1 MIRSEKLKNH
11 IETQLNLIAQED
23 FNYDIHFRGEVDFY
37 DYEWVKRSF
46 ESIENDPKGIQV
58 TPFVLTTNLY
68 QRARD
73 NNNDFNFRYTII
85 ALPKEEDREKVRE
98 VYHRLGEVLDRVVI
112 DGFNIRFVPTNVS
125 FGADFSEGSGFGTKR
140 FEAIFELEGVA
151 SNSLNLDNIELKFG
165 DYNIPLSSFKYEH
178 SKTNLLNY
186 EQEIN
191 DPEYAYINNNL
202 LVVET
207 ILANGDETIQKLL
220 NKRQTVNMKENI
232 TLKVNGE
239 TIIDDVYDF
248 ENFALRYDKTS
259 DRLVAL
265 LYFEYEA
272 YKMYITINGEQIPI
286 IDFAVNMVANT
297 EPHPNEETNI
307 IKSIYLGKAV
317 SYAFNIV
324 ENDNFNLLE
333 TLYDDLLGDN
343 ERMPIY
349 DLVIELGSRVY
360 EKRSLLTE
368 ISKENK
374 GTAKNIITVNFVD
387 GSEL

>member
-1 MIRSEKLKNH
+1 MEK
-11 IETQLNLIAQED
+11 
-23 FNYDIHFRGEVDFY
+23 
-37 DYEWVKRSF
+37 
-46 ESIENDPKGIQV
+46 
-58 TPFVLTTNLY
+58 
-68 QRARD
+68 
-73 NNNDFNFRYTII
+73 
-85 ALPKEEDREKVRE
+85 
-98 VYHRLGEVLDRVVI
+98 
-112 DGFNIRFVPTNVS
+112 
-125 FGADFSEGSGFGTKR
+125 
-140 FEAIFELEGVA
+140 
-151 SNSLNLDNIELKFG
+151 
-165 DYNIPLSSFKYEH
+165 
-178 SKTNLLNY
+178 
-186 EQEIN
+186 IN

-232 TLKVNGE
+232 TLKVNE
-239 TIIDDVYDF
+239 QTIIDDVYDF

-272 YKMYITINGEQIPI
+272 YKMYISINGEQIPI

-297 EPHPNEETNI
+297 EPHPNEDTNI

>member
-165 DYNIPLSSFKYEH
+165 E
-178 SKTNLLNY
+178 
-186 EQEIN
+186 
-191 DPEYAYINNNL
+191 
-202 LVVET
+202 
-207 ILANGDETIQKLL
+207 
-220 NKRQTVNMKENI
+220 NKRSRI
-232 TLKVNGE
+232 C
-239 TIIDDVYDF
+239 
-248 ENFALRYDKTS
+248 
-259 DRLVAL
+259 
-265 LYFEYEA
+265 LY
-272 YKMYITINGEQIPI
+272 KQ
-286 IDFAVNMVANT
+286 
-297 EPHPNEETNI
+297 
-307 IKSIYLGKAV
+307 
-317 SYAFNIV
+317 
-324 ENDNFNLLE
+324 
-333 TLYDDLLGDN
+333 
-343 ERMPIY
+343 
-349 DLVIELGSRVY
+349 
-360 EKRSLLTE
+360 
-368 ISKENK
+368 
-374 GTAKNIITVNFVD
+374 
-387 GSEL
+387 